1 MGKIYKCKNCNY
13 STLNEMEFVRHLN
26 DVEFS
31 CKAQIVTNDDYIK
44 KKKVHLNKLIGEYR
58 DLFRKLDAYRFCDV
72 KTIDMDKVKE
82 IYLFLDFT
90 LNRIQSKI
98 IDLKDNINPKH
109 LDRLKESRE
118 NLCNAYF
125 HISNRF
131 MEEELKEVN
140 RLDEKIREYHELRR
154 IEKFN
159 SIKRVKQHEVLKLTV
174 DNINK
179 FQEYDSDSDA
189 GSNMDQAIETASS
202 LLSSRTA
209 FILELRDRRNQYVK
223 ERLEGKQVSRLANIG
238 FDNTPVDTRF

>member
-1 MGKIYKCKNCNY
+1 
-13 STLNEMEFVRHLN
+13 
-26 DVEFS
+26 
-31 CKAQIVTNDDYIK
+31 
-44 KKKVHLNKLIGEYR
+44 
-58 DLFRKLDAYRFCDV
+58 
-72 KTIDMDKVKE
+72 MDKVKE
-82 IYLFLDFT
+82 IYLFLEFT
-90 LNRIQSKI
+90 LNRIHSKI
-98 IDLKDNINPKH
+98 IDLKDNINQKH
-109 LDRLKESRE
+109 LDRLTESRE

-125 HISNRF
+125 HITNRF

-154 IEKFN
+154 IQQFN

-179 FQEYDSDSDA
+179 FQSYESDSEVGDDD
-189 GSNMDQAIETASS
+189 MDKIMETASS
-202 LLSSRTA
+202 LVSSRTA